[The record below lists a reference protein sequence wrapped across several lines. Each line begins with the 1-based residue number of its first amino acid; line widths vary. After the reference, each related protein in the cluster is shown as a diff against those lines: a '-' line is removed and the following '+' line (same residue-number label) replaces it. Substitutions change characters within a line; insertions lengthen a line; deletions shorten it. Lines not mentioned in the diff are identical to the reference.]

1 MDIVREIKD
10 AIGTGD
16 VTIGSRTTLGACS
29 RGEVSLVLLAANCP
43 QNVLTDLVAKHP
55 EVVLH
60 QLEIVNRD
68 LGTACGKPFSVA
80 TVGIRDAG
88 SSELLT
94 LEGNLS

>member
-1 MDIVREIKD
+1 MDMIREIKD
-10 AIGTGD
+10 AIGTGA
-16 VTIGSRTTLGACS
+16 VTIGSRTTLSACA
-29 RGEVSLVLLAANCP
+29 RGEVSLVLLSANCP
-43 QNVLTDLVAKHP
+43 SDLVSNIVEKHP

-60 QLEIVNRD
+60 QLAMVNRD

-80 TVGIRDAG
+80 AIGVKDAG